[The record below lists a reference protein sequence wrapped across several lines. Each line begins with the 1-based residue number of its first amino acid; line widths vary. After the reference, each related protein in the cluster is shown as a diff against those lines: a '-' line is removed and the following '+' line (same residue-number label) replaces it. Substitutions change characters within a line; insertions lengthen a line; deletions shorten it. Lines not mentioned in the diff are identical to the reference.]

1 MKKKNK
7 KVAYSKV
14 SAKMF
19 VSTRVKAGWPVAGEA
34 EAEWMTAVN
43 GKSHDFNILWQPGQD
58 NQKIE
63 GKS

>member
-14 SAKMF
+14 PAKLF
-19 VSTRVKAGWPVAGEA
+19 VSTRVKAGWPVAGEV
-34 EAEWMTAVN
+34 EAEWMTALN
-43 GKSHDFNILWQPGQD
+43 GKSYDFNILMPPGQD
-58 NQKIE
+58 TQKIE